1 MDTSTPL
8 ATKPNDY
15 SWANYLIYMEAGAEM
30 PWPEDQKKHYP
41 VWEGLVLVALM
52 TAAAYG
58 VVASNVFPKGSVEP
72 VTIALPVGLLIGNVF
87 QLPERL
93 RSGVRY
99 AVKSVLTLGIILL
112 GARLNFTDIVRVGTT
127 ALLMS
132 AAQVLLMLAL
142 AVLVRRIFG
151 IGSKLATLLGV
162 GTAICG
168 GSAVIAVAPVI
179 GAAEGDVAFAVASVS
194 FLGLATMFLLPVIGH
209 GLGMD
214 PKSFGVW
221 AGLAIHQT
229 PQVVA
234 AGFAYHPVAGQ
245 TATLVKLA
253 RVCFLAPVA
262 LVLGLLQRKDTSARK
277 KKKFGLYDFVP
288 PMVLGFLILACLH
301 SLGLI
306 PAIDLKFPGRTPLG
320 LDLLEV
326 CKALSGIA
334 ITMGMAAVGLETS
347 FRSLGNIGLRP
358 LLAGILLALVSV
370 VFSFVAV
377 RWIGI

>member
-1 MDTSTPL
+1 MDTGTPL
-8 ATKPNDY
+8 AAKENDY

-30 PWPEDQKKHYP
+30 PWPEDQKKHYA

-52 TAAAYG
+52 AAAAYG
-58 VVASNVFPKGSVEP
+58 VVASKVFPKGSVEP
-72 VTIALPVGLLIGNVF
+72 VTIALPLGLLIGNVF
-87 QLPERL
+87 GLPERL

-112 GARLNFTDIVRVGTT
+112 GARLNFTDILRVGTT

-132 AAQVLLMLAL
+132 AAQVMLMLAL
-142 AVLVRRIFG
+142 AALVRRVFG

-194 FLGLATMFLLPVIGH
+194 FLGLATMFLLPIVGH

-262 LVLGLLQRKDTSARK
+262 LVLGFLQRKDSSAK
-277 KKKFGLYDFVP
+277 KKKFGLYDFIP
-288 PMVLGFLILACLH
+288 AMVLGFLILACLH

-306 PAIDLKFPGRTPLG
+306 PAIDFKFPGRTPVG
-320 LDLLEV
+320 IDLLEL
-326 CKALSGIA
+326 CKDLSGIA

-370 VFSFVAV
+370 LFSFFAV
-377 RWIGI
+377 RWIGL